1 MAFKACQIQEQWV
14 WKDMKWLKQALS
26 SQNLI
31 ALYKGKQV
39 FNTMHFNIRIQFRIG
54 NGNGF
59 KNVND
64 LLFWS
69 FEEIWC

>member
-1 MAFKACQIQEQWV
+1 
-14 WKDMKWLKQALS
+14 MKWFKQALS
-26 SQNLI
+26 AQNLT

-39 FNTMHFNIRIQFRIG
+39 FNTMHFNIRTQFRI
-54 NGNGF
+54 NDGNGF